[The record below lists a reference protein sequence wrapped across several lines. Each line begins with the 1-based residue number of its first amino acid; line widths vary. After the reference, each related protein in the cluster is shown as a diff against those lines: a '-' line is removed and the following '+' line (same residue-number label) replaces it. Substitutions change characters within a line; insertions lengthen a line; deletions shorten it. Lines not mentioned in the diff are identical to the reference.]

1 MKLSVVIVNYNV
13 QHFLEQCLYS
23 VRKATKSIACEIW
36 VVDNNSVDG
45 SLEMLKEKFPEVKL
59 IENKK
64 NVGFSAAN
72 NQAIKQ
78 ATGEYILLLNPDT
91 VVEEETFTK
100 TIAFMDSH
108 PDAGAL
114 GVKMIDGTGHFLPE
128 SKRALPTPEVAFY
141 KIFGLAYLFPKSK
154 RFGKYHLTYLSQDET
169 NEVDVLSGAFMLM
182 RKAALDKAGLLDE
195 TFFMYGEDID
205 MSYRIV
211 KAGYKNYY
219 YAETRIIHYKG
230 ESTRKGSVNY
240 VIMFY
245 NAMRIFAVK
254 HFSKQNAKLFS
265 SLINAAIFF
274 RASISLTRRFVNKVA
289 LPIADFIIIYLG
301 YYLISLFYAEYKFSS
316 TDYYSR
322 NFLLFIL
329 PIYSITWI
337 LCILFSGGYDRP
349 MRHWKTIRGI
359 LWGTGLILILY
370 ALLPETYRFSRAL
383 IFIGSAWVLL
393 ALSGIRQLLR
403 VFKVPGFGKN
413 TRRPLIIGTEEESK
427 RVHDLLMQTGVKFE
441 EIRYANPEQVQPA
454 NGNGTRFNKWSEL
467 ITIYNINEVIFCAKD
482 LSTQLIMDAMSSI
495 PKTELEFKIAPPESW
510 AIIGSNSIHTTG
522 ELYVIDVHAI
532 NTTPNIR
539 DKRIL
544 DIILSLLFL
553 LFSPILIWI
562 QRSPAGY
569 FRNVIAV
576 GLGLKSWVGYAPENI
591 SQRLPK
597 IKNGILSPLDS
608 FDTANKT
615 IEAAQ
620 KINSMYARDYH
631 VFTDIKIT
639 WKGLRNLGNLPA
651 KKA

>member
-23 VRKATKSIACEIW
+23 VRKASKNIASEIW
-36 VVDNNSVDG
+36 VIDNNSVDG
-45 SLEMLKEKFPEVKL
+45 SVEMLKEKFPEVKL

-72 NQAIKQ
+72 NQAIRQ
-78 ATGEYILLLNPDT
+78 STGEYILLLNPDT
-91 VVEEETFTK
+91 VVEEETFERTVS
-100 TIAFMDSH
+100 FMDSH
-108 PDAGAL
+108 ADAGAL

-141 KIFGLAYLFPKSK
+141 KTFGLAWLFPRSK
-154 RFGKYHLTYLSQDET
+154 RFGKYHLTYLSPDET

-182 RKAALDKAGLLDE
+182 RKAALDKTGLLDE

-205 MSYRIV
+205 MSYRIT
-211 KAGYKNYY
+211 KAGYTNYY
-219 YAETRIIHYKG
+219 FADTRIIHYKG

-254 HFSKQNAKLFS
+254 HFSKQNARLFS
-265 SLINAAIFF
+265 ILINAAIFI
-274 RASISLTRRFVNKVA
+274 RASIAITRRFVSNIA
-289 LPIADFIIIYLG
+289 LPIADFIFIYIG
-301 YYLISLFYAEYKFSS
+301 YYFISLFYGQIKFSS
-316 TDYYSR
+316 PDYYSH
-322 NFLLFIL
+322 NFLLLVL
-329 PIYSITWI
+329 PAYIIIWI
-337 LCILFSGGYDRP
+337 LCILFSGGYDKP

-359 LWGTGLILILY
+359 IWGTAIVLILY
-370 ALLPETYRFSRAL
+370 ALLPERFRFSRAL
-383 IFIGSAWVLL
+383 ILIGSAWVLL
-393 ALSGIRQLLR
+393 ALIGIRQLLR

-427 RVHDLLMQTGVKFE
+427 RVHGLLMKTGVKFDHVQ
-441 EIRYANPEQVQPA
+441 YANPEQVQPK
-454 NGNGTRFNKWSEL
+454 NGNGTKFNKWSEL

-482 LSTQLIMDAMSSI
+482 LPTQLIMDAMSSI
-495 PKTELEFKIAPPESW
+495 PETELEFKIAPPESW
-510 AIIGSNSIHTTG
+510 AIIGSNSIHTSG

-544 DIILSLLFL
+544 DIICSFLFFIL
-553 LFSPILIWI
+553 TPFMIWFEKNPISYLKNIL
-562 QRSPAGY
+562 
-569 FRNVIAV
+569 NV

-597 IKNGILSPLDS
+597 IKPGVLSPIDIIETIPKDS
-608 FDTANKT
+608 
-615 IEAAQ
+615 EAVHQ
-620 KINSMYARDYH
+620 VNSIYARDYH
-631 VFTDIKIT
+631 ILTDLKII
-639 WKGLRNLGNLPA
+639 WKGLFKLG
-651 KKA
+651 KV